1 MTTIKTAVSLPDTLF
16 AQVELVAQELQLSRS
31 GLFTVAIED
40 FLRRYE
46 NRKLLEAFNAA
57 YAEGHDEEESDAL
70 QQMNKRRQQL
80 VAEES
85 W

>member
-1 MTTIKTAVSLPDTLF
+1 MTSIKTAVSLPDTLF

-57 YAEGHDEEESDAL
+57 YAEEHDEEERDAL
-70 QQMNKRRQQL
+70 QQMNKRRQQV

>member
-1 MTTIKTAVSLPDTLF
+1 MTSIKTAVSLPDTLF

-57 YAEGHDEEESDAL
+57 YAEEHDEEERDAL

>member
-1 MTTIKTAVSLPDTLF
+1 MTNIKTAISLPDSLF

-31 GLFTVAIED
+31 RFFTLAVED

-57 YAEGHDEEESDAL
+57 YADGLDEEESDAL
-70 QQMNKRRQQL
+70 DQMNKLRQQL
-80 VAEES
+80 VAEET